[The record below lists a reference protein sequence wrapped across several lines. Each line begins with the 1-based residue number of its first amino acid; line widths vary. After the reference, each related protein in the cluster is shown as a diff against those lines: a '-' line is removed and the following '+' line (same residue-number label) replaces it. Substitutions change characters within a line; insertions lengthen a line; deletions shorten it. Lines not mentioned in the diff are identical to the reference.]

1 MSKTLLVNEIFLS
14 IQGESTYAGWPCTF
28 IRLAGCQSSC
38 TWCDTRYAA
47 GEEGSIMSLPD
58 IGARIENYKT
68 PLVEITGGE
77 PLQQENVYALMQ
89 HLCAEGYIL
98 LLETGGF
105 LPIDRVD
112 PRVHKII
119 DIKTPS
125 SGDSERNCLAN
136 IEYAI
141 AAPEPL
147 KKNFEFKLVVA
158 SRQDYEWGR
167 DLLKTTDLTAHCTV
181 LMGAVFDKQDLAE
194 LAAWILE
201 DHLHVNLQLQ
211 LHKYIWPPDRRG
223 V

>member
-1 MSKTLLVNEIFLS
+1 MSETLLVNEMFLS
-14 IQGESTYAGWPCTF
+14 VQGESTYAGWPCTF
-28 IRLAGCQSSC
+28 IRLAGCDSSC
-38 TWCDTRYAA
+38 VWCDTRYAA
-47 GEEGSIMSLPD
+47 GEEGRTMTLPEITASIE
-58 IGARIENYKT
+58 RYKT

-89 HLCAEGYIL
+89 HLCDRGYTL

-105 LPIDRVD
+105 LPVDRVD

-119 DIKTPS
+119 DLKTPS
-125 SGDSERNCLAN
+125 SGESERNCLEN
-136 IEYAI
+136 IESAI
-141 AAPEPL
+141 ASPDSL

-167 DLLKTTDLTAHCTV
+167 NLLNTSDLTTHCTV
-181 LMGAVFDKQDLAE
+181 LMGAVFGKQDPAE

-201 DHLHVNLQLQ
+201 DHLHVKLQLQ
-211 LHKYIWPPDRRG
+211 LHKYIWPPDKRG